1 MKKPI
6 SQDLIESGSISY
18 KSRIFFK
25 GNNARYNLT
34 PLNDPLYIYQFKE
47 YLIFFEFTM
56 NLIGQF
62 NDLSATVWRGSSHH
76 SELPQLLYLFSENI
90 RKI

>member
-47 YLIFFEFTM
+47 YLIF
-56 NLIGQF
+56 
-62 NDLSATVWRGSSHH
+62 LS
-76 SELPQLLYLFSENI
+76 LL
-90 RKI
+90 